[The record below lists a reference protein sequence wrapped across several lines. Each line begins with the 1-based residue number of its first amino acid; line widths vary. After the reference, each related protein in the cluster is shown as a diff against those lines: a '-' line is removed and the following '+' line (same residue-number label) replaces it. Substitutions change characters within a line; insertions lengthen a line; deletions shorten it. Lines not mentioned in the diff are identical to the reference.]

1 MKEKILLV
9 DNNENIR
16 KDISNS
22 LDRLGYHVYTAQN
35 GEEALAVFKE
45 VNPPVVITDIR
56 MPVMNGIEL
65 LRRIKSQS
73 PDTEV
78 IIITAHGN
86 VDFAI
91 RSLKDGATDFLLKP
105 ISYEVLET
113 AFRRVHERI
122 EMRRRARESAENRA
136 MYDTAVNNLIQEDVM
151 VIAPD
156 YRILEVNDTFL
167 KKLPYDRE
175 EIIGR
180 HCYEISHQR
189 RTPCDGEEE
198 LCPLKDTLLSGK
210 PSKSTH
216 VHRGKDNQEIYHAIS
231 TYPIFKDG
239 EIKSVIEILRDV
251 TKDIHL
257 HKEMLRQQKMISVGR
272 LAAGVAHEINNP
284 LTTIL
289 TTAMLMQEDLGQD
302 DPDYLELKTIADEA
316 IRCRKIIS
324 SLLNFARQSRPVIDE
339 HDINDIVQDSIV
351 LLRKQAAFKDV
362 TLESKFEAGIPIARV
377 DKAQIQQ
384 SLVNLGLN
392 AIDAIEPGGEV
403 IFETRFSSADSYVE
417 VVVSDNGKGIP
428 REHLDKIFDP
438 FFTTKEVGTGL
449 GMSITL
455 GLIKQHKGTIHVE
468 SSTEKGTTFTVRLPV
483 GSGKSNE

>member
-1 MKEKILLV
+1 
-9 DNNENIR
+9 
-16 KDISNS
+16 
-22 LDRLGYHVYTAQN
+22 
-35 GEEALAVFKE
+35 
-45 VNPPVVITDIR
+45 
-56 MPVMNGIEL
+56 
-65 LRRIKSQS
+65 
-73 PDTEV
+73 
-78 IIITAHGN
+78 
-86 VDFAI
+86 
-91 RSLKDGATDFLLKP
+91 
-105 ISYEVLET
+105 
-113 AFRRVHERI
+113 
-122 EMRRRARESAENRA
+122 
-136 MYDTAVNNLIQEDVM
+136 
-151 VIAPD
+151 
-156 YRILEVNDTFL
+156 
-167 KKLPYDRE
+167 
-175 EIIGR
+175 
-180 HCYEISHQR
+180 
-189 RTPCDGEEE
+189 
-198 LCPLKDTLLSGK
+198 
-210 PSKSTH
+210 
-216 VHRGKDNQEIYHAIS
+216 
-231 TYPIFKDG
+231 
-239 EIKSVIEILRDV
+239 
-251 TKDIHL
+251 
-257 HKEMLRQQKMISVGR
+257 MISVGR